1 MELFKILWDQIILCK
16 HKKEIKK
23 ILSSACRKQAFT
35 FVNF

>member
-23 ILSSACRKQAFT
+23 ILSSAWHVGNKFSRL
-35 FVNF
+35 